1 MAHSVPGTYTQCMS
15 VLDVV
20 GARARTW
27 RDLMMPESPTRFSL
41 RVGMLIAVSV
51 ALLNAVMVVQAINL
65 YHAIAIG
72 APLDKGI
79 AMLHGQQIF
88 ALEQRLHIAVEPVVQ
103 PILSSGIRTP
113 LGVLPGAVL
122 RDCAVWI
129 YLNALPAWLLAAL
142 AWSYLYRQQD
152 FAALRDLTVISAL
165 LSVACYRFF
174 PTAPPRFVL
183 HGAPYHVQDW
193 TYGGTSINTG
203 VVQAIGFNPYAAFPS
218 VHLLWALIPALCLA
232 GGSRHLWVW
241 AAALCYPLV
250 MVVTVIS
257 SGNHYVLDC
266 VGSLVILAISYLLA
280 RGINRV
286 RRWMWP
292 EGRQGTY
299 ELPAALA
306 LSIGCAG
313 ILANTS
319 ATRGV
324 RALIALAI
332 LVLIAIAT
340 RRSAYLWRGRR
351 RLSRGRQPLVRWDYL
366 AGLLLVAGSSAA
378 AHDPGQFPRT
388 TVRVCALLWLL
399 ACMCALARH
408 MFSKQAR
415 PAGRYGIGPLRR
427 LALPRRRPT
436 QTNEQRVA

>member
-1 MAHSVPGTYTQCMS
+1 MEVACLSIFYA
-15 VLDVV
+15 V

-27 RDLMMPESPTRFSL
+27 RDLMRPESPTRFSL
-41 RVGMLIAVSV
+41 CVGMLIAMSV

-65 YHAIAIG
+65 YHAIAMG

-103 PILSSGIRTP
+103 PILSAGIRTP
-113 LGVLPGAVL
+113 LGVLSGTVL
-122 RDCAVWI
+122 RGCAVWI

-152 FAALRDLTVISAL
+152 FAVLRDLTVISAL

-183 HGAPYHVQDW
+183 HGAPYHLQDW

-266 VGSLVILAISYLLA
+266 AGSLVILAISYLLA

-292 EGRQGTY
+292 EGRQVKY
-299 ELPAALA
+299 ELPAALG
-306 LSIGCAG
+306 LCIGCAG
-313 ILANTS
+313 ILADTS
-319 ATRGV
+319 SMGGA
-324 RALIALAI
+324 RALIALGI
-332 LVLIAIAT
+332 LLLIALAT

-351 RLSRGRQPLVRWDYL
+351 RLRRGRQPLVRTDYL

-388 TVRVCALLWLL
+388 TVRICALLWLL

-408 MFSKQAR
+408 VFPKQLHR
-415 PAGRYGIGPLRR
+415 PSWNSTDPL
-427 LALPRRRPT
+427 
-436 QTNEQRVA
+436 Q

>member
-1 MAHSVPGTYTQCMS
+1 MAHPVPGTYTQCMS

-27 RDLMMPESPTRFSL
+27 RDLMMPEVPTRFS
-41 RVGMLIAVSV
+41 RFVGVLIAVSV

-72 APLDKGI
+72 TPLDKGI

-103 PILSSGIRTP
+103 PILSSGIWTP

-122 RDCAVWI
+122 RSCAVWI

-142 AWSYLYRQQD
+142 AWSYLYRPRH
-152 FAALRDLTVISAL
+152 FVVLRDLTIISAL

-183 HGAPYHVQDW
+183 HGAPYHLQDW

-232 GGSRHLWVW
+232 SGSRHLWVW
-241 AAALCYPLV
+241 AASFCYPVV

-266 VGSLVILAISYLLA
+266 VGSLAILAIGYLLA
-280 RGINRV
+280 RGLNGV

-292 EGRQGTY
+292 EGRQVKY
-299 ELPAALA
+299 ELPAALG
-306 LSIGCAG
+306 LCMGCAG
-313 ILANTS
+313 ILATTS

-351 RLSRGRQPLVRWDYL
+351 RLRSGRQPLVRTDYL

-378 AHDPGQFPRT
+378 AHEAGHLAHAG
-388 TVRVCALLWLL
+388 VRVCALLWLL
-399 ACMCALARH
+399 ACMSALARH
-408 MFSKQAR
+408 MFPKQAR
-415 PAGRYGIGPLRR
+415 PASRHGIGPLRR
-427 LALPRRRPT
+427 LALPRRRPA

>member
-1 MAHSVPGTYTQCMS
+1 VACLNIFY
-15 VLDVV
+15 VV

-41 RVGMLIAVSV
+41 RVGILIAVSV

-65 YHAIAIG
+65 YHAIAMG
-72 APLDKGI
+72 APLDTGI

-113 LGVLPGAVL
+113 LGVLPGAAL

-142 AWSYLYRQQD
+142 AWSYLYRPRH
-152 FAALRDLTVISAL
+152 FVVLRDLTIISAL
-165 LSVACYRFF
+165 LAVACYRFF

-203 VVQAIGFNPYAAFPS
+203 VVHAIGFNPYAAFPS

-241 AAALCYPLV
+241 AAALCFPLV

-266 VGSLVILAISYLLA
+266 VGSLVILAIGYLLA

-286 RRWMWP
+286 RRWMWTQD
-292 EGRQGTY
+292 RQVKY
-299 ELPAALA
+299 ELPAALG
-306 LSIGCAG
+306 LCIGCAG

-319 ATRGV
+319 AMGGV
-324 RALIALAI
+324 RALIALDI
-332 LVLIAIAT
+332 LVLIALAT

-351 RLSRGRQPLVRWDYL
+351 RLRSGRQPLVRSDYL

-378 AHDPGQFPRT
+378 AHDAGHLAHSA
-388 TVRVCALLWLL
+388 VRVCALLWLL

-408 MFSKQAR
+408 VFPKQAR
-415 PAGRYGIGPLRR
+415 PASRYGIGPLRR
-427 LALPRRRPT
+427 LVLPRRRPA
-436 QTNEQRVA
+436 QTNEQRAA

>member
-1 MAHSVPGTYTQCMS
+1 
-15 VLDVV
+15 
-20 GARARTW
+20 
-27 RDLMMPESPTRFSL
+27 
-41 RVGMLIAVSV
+41 MLIAVSV

-122 RDCAVWI
+122 RGCAVWI

-142 AWSYLYRQQD
+142 AWSYLYRPRH
-152 FAALRDLTVISAL
+152 FVVLRDLTIISAL

-183 HGAPYHVQDW
+183 HGAPYHLQDW

-257 SGNHYVLDC
+257 SGNHYILDC
-266 VGSLVILAISYLLA
+266 AGSLVILAIGYLLA
-280 RGINRV
+280 RGINGV

-292 EGRQGTY
+292 EDRHVRY
-299 ELPAALA
+299 ELPAALG
-306 LSIGCAG
+306 LCIGCAG
-313 ILANTS
+313 ILATTS
-319 ATRGV
+319 AMGGV
-324 RALIALAI
+324 RALIALDI
-332 LVLIAIAT
+332 LVLIALAT

-351 RLSRGRQPLVRWDYL
+351 RLRRGRQPLVRTDYL

-378 AHDPGQFPRT
+378 AHEAGHLAHAA
-388 TVRVCALLWLL
+388 VRVCALLWLL
-399 ACMCALARH
+399 ACMSALARH
-408 MFSKQAR
+408 MLPKQAR
-415 PAGRYGIGPLRR
+415 PASRYGIGPLRR
-427 LALPRRRPT
+427 LAPPRRRPA

>member
-1 MAHSVPGTYTQCMS
+1 MEVACLSIFS
-15 VLDVV
+15 VV

-27 RDLMMPESPTRFSL
+27 RDLMTPESPTRFSL

-113 LGVLPGAVL
+113 LGALPGAVL
-122 RDCAVWI
+122 RGCAVWI

-142 AWSYLYRQQD
+142 AWCYLYRPRH
-152 FAALRDLTVISAL
+152 FVVLRDLTIISAL

-183 HGAPYHVQDW
+183 HGAPYHVHDW

-203 VVQAIGFNPYAAFPS
+203 VVHAIGFNPYAAFPS

-232 GGSRHLWVW
+232 GGRRHLWVW

-250 MVVTVIS
+250 MIVTVIS
-257 SGNHYVLDC
+257 TGNHYVLDC
-266 VGSLVILAISYLLA
+266 VGSLAILAISYPLA
-280 RGINRV
+280 HGINRV

-292 EGRQGTY
+292 EHRQVKY
-299 ELPAALA
+299 ELPAALG
-306 LSIGCAG
+306 LGIWCAG
-313 ILANTS
+313 IL
-319 ATRGV
+319 GV
-324 RALIALAI
+324 F
-332 LVLIAIAT
+332 
-340 RRSAYLWRGRR
+340 G
-351 RLSRGRQPLVRWDYL
+351 
-366 AGLLLVAGSSAA
+366 
-378 AHDPGQFPRT
+378 
-388 TVRVCALLWLL
+388 
-399 ACMCALARH
+399 
-408 MFSKQAR
+408 
-415 PAGRYGIGPLRR
+415 PAGG
-427 LALPRRRPT
+427 A
-436 QTNEQRVA
+436 

>member
-1 MAHSVPGTYTQCMS
+1 MS
-15 VLDVV
+15 VLDAV

-65 YHAIAIG
+65 YHAIAMG

-79 AMLHGQQIF
+79 AMLHGQQVF
-88 ALEQRLHIAVEPVVQ
+88 ALEQRLHIAVEPVLQ
-103 PILSSGIRTP
+103 PTLSSGIWTP

-122 RDCAVWI
+122 RSCAVWI

-142 AWSYLYRQQD
+142 AWSYLYRPRH
-152 FAALRDLTVISAL
+152 FVVLRDLTIISAL
-165 LSVACYRFF
+165 LAVACYRFF

-183 HGAPYHVQDW
+183 QGAPYHLQDW
-193 TYGGTSINTG
+193 TYGGTSINSG

-232 GGSRHLWVW
+232 GGSRRLWVW

-250 MVVTVIS
+250 MVVTVIG

-266 VGSLVILAISYLLA
+266 AGSLVLLTISYLLA

-292 EGRQGTY
+292 EDRHVKY
-299 ELPAALA
+299 ELPAALG
-306 LSIGCAG
+306 LCIGCAG
-313 ILANTS
+313 LLADAS
-319 ATRGV
+319 AAGGA

-332 LVLIAIAT
+332 LVLTAIAT
-340 RRSAYLWRGRR
+340 HRSAYLWRGRR
-351 RLSRGRQPLVRWDYL
+351 RLSCGRQPLVRWDYL
-366 AGLLLVAGSSAA
+366 AGLLFVAGSSAA

-399 ACMCALARH
+399 ACMSALARH
-408 MFSKQAR
+408 MFPRQAR
-415 PAGRYGIGPLRR
+415 PAGRYSIGPLRR
-427 LALPRRRPT
+427 LALPRRRPA

>member
-1 MAHSVPGTYTQCMS
+1 MEVACLSIFYA
-15 VLDVV
+15 V

-27 RDLMMPESPTRFSL
+27 RNLMRPESPTRFS
-41 RVGMLIAVSV
+41 RFISVLIAVSV

-103 PILSSGIRTP
+103 PILSAGIRTP
-113 LGVLPGAVL
+113 LGVLPGTVL

-142 AWSYLYRQQD
+142 AWSYLYRPRH
-152 FAALRDLTVISAL
+152 FVVLRDLTIISAL

-203 VVQAIGFNPYAAFPS
+203 VVHAIGFNPYAAFPS

-250 MVVTVIS
+250 MVVTVIC
-257 SGNHYVLDC
+257 SGNHYILDC
-266 VGSLVILAISYLLA
+266 VGSLVILAIGYLLA
-280 RGINRV
+280 RGLNGV

-292 EGRQGTY
+292 EDRHVKN
-299 ELPAALA
+299 ELPAALG
-306 LSIGCAG
+306 LCIGCAG
-313 ILANTS
+313 ILAVVGP
-319 ATRGV
+319 AEGARV
-324 RALIALAI
+324 LIALDI
-332 LVLIAIAT
+332 LGLIALT
-340 RRSAYLWRGRR
+340 
-351 RLSRGRQPLVRWDYL
+351 
-366 AGLLLVAGSSAA
+366 
-378 AHDPGQFPRT
+378 
-388 TVRVCALLWLL
+388 
-399 ACMCALARH
+399 
-408 MFSKQAR
+408 
-415 PAGRYGIGPLRR
+415 
-427 LALPRRRPT
+427 
-436 QTNEQRVA
+436 

>member
-1 MAHSVPGTYTQCMS
+1 VACLSIFN
-15 VLDVV
+15 VV
-20 GARARTW
+20 AARARTW
-27 RDLMMPESPTRFSL
+27 RDLMMPEAPTRFSL
-41 RVGMLIAVSV
+41 RLGMLIAVSV

-65 YHAIAIG
+65 YHAIAVG

-103 PILSSGIRTP
+103 PLLSSGIRTP
-113 LGVLPGAVL
+113 LGVLPGAAL

-142 AWSYLYRQQD
+142 VWSYLYRPRH
-152 FAALRDLTVISAL
+152 FVVLRDLTIISAL
-165 LSVACYRFF
+165 LAVACYRFF

-203 VVQAIGFNPYAAFPS
+203 VVHAIGFNPYAAFPS

-241 AAALCYPLV
+241 AAALCFPLV

-257 SGNHYVLDC
+257 SGNHYILDC
-266 VGSLVILAISYLLA
+266 AGSLVILAIGYLLA

-286 RRWMWP
+286 RRCMWP
-292 EGRQGTY
+292 EGRQVKY
-299 ELPAALA
+299 ELPAALG
-306 LSIGCAG
+306 LCIGCAG

-319 ATRGV
+319 AMGGV
-324 RALIALAI
+324 RALIALDI
-332 LVLIAIAT
+332 LVLIALAT

-351 RLSRGRQPLVRWDYL
+351 RLCSGRQPVVRSDYL

-378 AHDPGQFPRT
+378 AHDAGHLAHSA
-388 TVRVCALLWLL
+388 VRVCALLWLL
-399 ACMCALARH
+399 ACVSALARH
-408 MFSKQAR
+408 VFPKQVR
-415 PAGRYGIGPLRR
+415 PSSRYGIGPRRR
-427 LALPRRRPT
+427 LVLPRRRLAGN
-436 QTNEQRVA
+436 NEQRVA

>member
-1 MAHSVPGTYTQCMS
+1 
-15 VLDVV
+15 
-20 GARARTW
+20 
-27 RDLMMPESPTRFSL
+27 
-41 RVGMLIAVSV
+41 
-51 ALLNAVMVVQAINL
+51 
-65 YHAIAIG
+65 
-72 APLDKGI
+72 
-79 AMLHGQQIF
+79 
-88 ALEQRLHIAVEPVVQ
+88 
-103 PILSSGIRTP
+103 
-113 LGVLPGAVL
+113 
-122 RDCAVWI
+122 VWI

-142 AWSYLYRQQD
+142 AWSYLYRPRH
-152 FAALRDLTVISAL
+152 FVVLRDLTIISAL

-183 HGAPYHVQDW
+183 HGAPYHLQDW

-257 SGNHYVLDC
+257 SGNHYILDC
-266 VGSLVILAISYLLA
+266 AGSLVILAIGYLLA
-280 RGINRV
+280 RGINGV

-292 EGRQGTY
+292 EDRQVRY
-299 ELPAALA
+299 ELPAALG
-306 LSIGCAG
+306 LCIGCAG

-319 ATRGV
+319 AMGGV
-324 RALIALAI
+324 RALIALDI
-332 LVLIAIAT
+332 LVLIALAT

-351 RLSRGRQPLVRWDYL
+351 RLRRGRQPLVRTDYL

-378 AHDPGQFPRT
+378 AHEAGHLAHAA
-388 TVRVCALLWLL
+388 VRVCALLWLL
-399 ACMCALARH
+399 ACMSALARH
-408 MFSKQAR
+408 MLLKQAR
-415 PAGRYGIGPLRR
+415 PASRYGIGPLRR
-427 LALPRRRPT
+427 LAPPRRRPA